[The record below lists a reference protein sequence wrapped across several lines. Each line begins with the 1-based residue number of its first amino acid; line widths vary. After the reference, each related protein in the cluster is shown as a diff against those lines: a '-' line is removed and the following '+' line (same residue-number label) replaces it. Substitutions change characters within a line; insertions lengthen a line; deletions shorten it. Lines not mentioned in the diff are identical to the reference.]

1 MRSKKKTYRLSAV
14 FWREGR
20 HVVGKCPEIGVS
32 SFGQSLEDAKARLQE
47 AVDLYLENA
56 RSLGIMRRIEEALSS
71 PERFTTTLEVTA

>member
-1 MRSKKKTYRLSAV
+1 MRKKKTYHLSAV

-32 SFGQSLEDAKARLQE
+32 SFAQSLEDAKARLEE

-56 RSLGIMRRIEEALSS
+56 RALGLMRRLEEALSS